1 MSILAKTKRVLLK
14 KDTGIVSF
22 INEEGDSTHV
32 LYIQKGYMIKDED
45 FKEIMDALHVRFKIK
60 EK

>member
-14 KDTGIVSF
+14 KDTGIISF
-22 INEEGDSTHV
+22 INDEGESTHV
-32 LYIQKGYMIKDED
+32 MYIQKPHLVKDAD
-45 FKEIMDALHVRFKIK
+45 FKEIMDALHIRFKKK